1 LAAGRDLNSA
11 AIEFDLAL
19 KGDSQP
25 AWVQV
30 EAQSMRASVTALV
43 QNRTIVRQVQSEFF
57 VSENEI
63 LQKSAPSYSEE
74 ARTAGLEGRVLLSG
88 IVTEDGMMPDPRVVQ
103 SLGLGLDEMAIAA
116 VKKWRIAPSTLAGKS
131 VASVRTVAVDFALP
145 DKQSRWHLIGARFP
159 SAPGT
164 ARPVFENVAYPFGTG
179 ISVSAYDEG
188 RLLSAIGRVATAT
201 VAFDVAEDGK
211 PVHLSVVT
219 SSLEVWGH
227 EALAMVQGW
236 RFRPGRLRGVPASL
250 PVILDLAWGPKNL
263 VLAKLPRRDT
273 PDLHA
278 ADGQIPR
285 IIHAETPPIPLR
297 SSNLSSV
304 RMVPVPVIGNDG
316 PSVNLQVRTS
326 PDVSLA
332 ISFMVG
338 EDGAPRDIE
347 VQNSPDESLNQQ
359 AIATVAQWRFEPAVL
374 SGRPIPVLTRAVLRS
389 TPEKR
394 LPAK

>member
-1 LAAGRDLNSA
+1 MKGLLAFLISALLLGQTVSVHPSDEIRKQLAANPNSSLLHYQLGVIWLQDGDLNSA

-30 EAQSMRASVTALV
+30 EAQSMRDSVTALV

-159 SAPGT
+159 SAPARSGT
-164 ARPVFENVAYPFGTG
+164 A
-179 ISVSAYDEG
+179 
-188 RLLSAIGRVATAT
+188 
-201 VAFDVAEDGK
+201 
-211 PVHLSVVT
+211 
-219 SSLEVWGH
+219 
-227 EALAMVQGW
+227 
-236 RFRPGRLRGVPASL
+236 
-250 PVILDLAWGPKNL
+250 
-263 VLAKLPRRDT
+263 
-273 PDLHA
+273 
-278 ADGQIPR
+278 
-285 IIHAETPPIPLR
+285 
-297 SSNLSSV
+297 
-304 RMVPVPVIGNDG
+304 
-316 PSVNLQVRTS
+316 
-326 PDVSLA
+326 
-332 ISFMVG
+332 
-338 EDGAPRDIE
+338 
-347 VQNSPDESLNQQ
+347 
-359 AIATVAQWRFEPAVL
+359 
-374 SGRPIPVLTRAVLRS
+374 
-389 TPEKR
+389 
-394 LPAK
+394 